1 MTVYQNPDSFF
12 NALETAVDTAF
23 SEFVQSTQGLLTSRA
38 PVDTGRLASSF
49 FISKALPSNQNTP
62 VEWAPKGAQKVVR
75 PEYTGKITYG
85 GTWFITNNVPYGPY
99 VAFDPVYGKGGR
111 AFGPDWYTATVNQ
124 NPARFQALLRKNLRR
139 VK

>member
-12 NALETAVDTAF
+12 NALEEAVDMAF

-49 FISKALPSNQNTP
+49 FISKTVPSNEVTYTP
-62 VEWAPKGAQKVVR
+62 WAPKGARKVIR
-75 PEYTGKITYG
+75 PEYSGKITYD

-124 NPARFQALLRKNLRR
+124 NPARFQALLRKNLRG